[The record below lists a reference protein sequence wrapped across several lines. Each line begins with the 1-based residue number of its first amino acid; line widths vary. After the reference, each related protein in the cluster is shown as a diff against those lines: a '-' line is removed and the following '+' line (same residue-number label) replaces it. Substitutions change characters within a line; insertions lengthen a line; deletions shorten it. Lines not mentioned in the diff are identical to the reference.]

1 MTIEE
6 RTVGSMVVLH
16 VSGRIT
22 LGDGEG
28 VLKEA
33 VTNLLKQGRANLLLN
48 MAEVSYVDSS
58 GLGALVGSSLA
69 ARRQG
74 GAVKLLN
81 PSRRL
86 HDLLS
91 MSRLLQVIEVCDSEA
106 QALETFE
113 PDRGVAK
120 QAGAGVGP
128 PEVDAPLV

>member
-28 VLKEA
+28 LLKEA
-33 VTNLLKQGRANLLLN
+33 VSSLLKQGCANLLLN

-69 ARRQG
+69 AKRQG

-81 PSRRL
+81 PSKRL

-106 QALETFE
+106 RALESFE
-113 PDRGVAK
+113 PNRRVAM
-120 QAGAGVGP
+120 
-128 PEVDAPLV
+128 

>member
-1 MTIEE
+1 
-6 RTVGSMVVLH
+6 
-16 VSGRIT
+16 
-22 LGDGEG
+22 
-28 VLKEA
+28 
-33 VTNLLKQGRANLLLN
+33 
-48 MAEVSYVDSS
+48 MAEVAYVDSS
-58 GLGALVGSSLA
+58 GLGALVGSSLGA
-69 ARRQG
+69 KRQG

-81 PSRRL
+81 PSKRL
-86 HDLLS
+86 YDLLS

>member
-1 MTIEE
+1 MFERGIREGSMTIEE

-28 VLKEA
+28 LLKEA

-69 ARRQG
+69 AKRQG

-81 PSRRL
+81 PSKRL

-106 QALETFE
+106 RALESFE
-113 PDRGVAK
+113 PNRGVAM
-120 QAGAGVGP
+120 
-128 PEVDAPLV
+128 